1 MSVSPED
8 DLETNGEAL
17 DADGPDDIEKIPFGF
32 ILTLVALGLYLGW
45 RLVEG
50 IVWLVQ
56 RI

>member
-1 MSVSPED
+1 MNRSPED
-8 DLETNGEAL
+8 DLEPDI
-17 DADGPDDIEKIPFGF
+17 DAPDTDDIEKMPFGF